1 MPVFFSIL
9 DIYNA
14 IFAQI
19 FKMAETV
26 TTKKNKGRKTTT
38 KPTKKPKK
46 VKENEMNFWDHL
58 RELRGHLV
66 RSLIAI
72 VLLAIF
78 AFINKD
84 FVFNSII
91 LAPKDSSFITNQL
104 LCKLGM
110 LINIDYFCI
119 SDYSLNIININ
130 MAGQFMTHMYIS
142 FMAGVVMA
150 APYIIYQF
158 WKFIEPALYDH
169 EKKNTGSTVIVC
181 STLFITG
188 VSFSYFLIVPL
199 ALNFFGSYHVSAE
212 VVNQIALSSYI
223 SMVVTVTI
231 SIGVV
236 FELPVVIF
244 FLAKAGLISIDFLKK
259 NRKYMLVIVLI
270 LSALITPPD
279 VFSQVMVTLPL
290 MILYEFSILMA
301 KKAIKKENIKK

>member
-1 MPVFFSIL
+1 
-9 DIYNA
+9 
-14 IFAQI
+14 
-19 FKMAETV
+19 MAETIS
-26 TTKKNKGRKTTT
+26 TKKSKGRKPPKA
-38 KPTKKPKK
+38 KPEKK
-46 VKENEMNFWDHL
+46 VEENEMSFWDHL
-58 RELRGHLV
+58 KELRGHLV
-66 RSLIAI
+66 RSLISI
-72 VLLAIF
+72 LLLSII
-78 AFINKD
+78 AFVNKD
-84 FVFNSII
+84 FVFDNII
-91 LAPKDSSFITNQL
+91 LAPKDANFITNQL

-110 LINIDYFCI
+110 LINIDYFCV
-119 SDYSLNIININ
+119 SEFSLNIININ
-130 MAGQFMTHMYIS
+130 MAGQFMTHLYIS

-181 STLFITG
+181 SALFLTG
-188 VSFSYFLIVPL
+188 VAFSYFLIVPL
-199 ALNFFGSYHVSAE
+199 ALNFFGSYHVSSE
-212 VVNQIALSSYI
+212 VTNQIALGSYI

-244 FLAKAGLISIDFLKK
+244 FLAKAGLISIDFLKS
-259 NRKYMLVIVLI
+259 NRKYMLVIVLV

-301 KKAIKKENIKK
+301 KRAIKKDEKKK